1 MASKYSKRRV
11 QIFKISL
18 NININITFDAGT
30 NAHMAAISVAAIRV
44 FGGLAAIFLMKRV
57 PRLSPFLIISCYFF
71 PLLTIIL
78 GLGVS

>member
-57 PRLSPFLIISCYFF
+57 PRLPFLIISFYFF